1 MLNSQFSEDPTPE
14 MIEMYRLNRLMGVP
28 QVQIAERFQVS
39 QPSVSKYIRRAEEWL
54 RGEQREEVALLRTR
68 ITSRLEHVYTESM
81 QAWERS
87 KQVLVVKTTKTEKA
101 SQSLSQQDITAR
113 PGETES
119 TTIRET
125 PQYGELGFMR
135 IAIESLNQMEGIWRA
150 EMQTAERRG
159 EIRAA
164 GKTQLEMVDIH
175 LAKLREVRE
184 RLMISQ
190 KS

>member
-1 MLNSQFSEDPTPE
+1 MSNSQITEEPTPE
-14 MIEMYRLNRLMGVP
+14 MIEMYRLNRLMGVT

-54 RGEQREEVALLRTR
+54 RGEQREEVDLLRTR
-68 ITSRLEHVYTESM
+68 ITSRLEYLYTEAM

-87 KQVLVVKTTKTEKA
+87 KQVLVVRTTKSERAKNTS
-101 SQSLSQQDITAR
+101 SQSGAQNV

-125 PQYGELGFMR
+125 PQCGEVGFIR
-135 IAIESLNQMEGIWRA
+135 IAVESLNQMGSIWQP
-150 EMQTAERRG
+150 EMKAAERRG

-164 GKTQLEMVDIH
+164 GKTQLELIDAH
-175 LAKLREVRE
+175 LAKLQDARKKLIGR
-184 RLMISQ
+184 Q
-190 KS
+190 

>member
-1 MLNSQFSEDPTPE
+1 MSSAQNTEEPTPE

-68 ITSRLEHVYTESM
+68 ITARLEYLYTESV

-101 SQSLSQQDITAR
+101 SKPDEQAV

-119 TTIRET
+119 TTVRET
-125 PQYGELGFMR
+125 PQCGEVGFIR
-135 IAIESLNQMEGIWRA
+135 IAIESLNQLEGIWQP
-150 EMQTAERRG
+150 EMQAAERRG
-159 EIRAA
+159 ETRAA
-164 GKTQLEMVDIH
+164 GKTQLEMVDLQ

-184 RLMISQ
+184 KLMIGQ
-190 KS
+190 RP